1 MVTTVLTAAKT
12 TVPVDGSDDDSGDD
26 NSEDDSEADDQIEV
40 EMEGMGFSFYFGL
53 CSCLILS
60 LSRSRNPL
68 FRFSRVCD
76 FFIRPHFRL
85 IGLRDL
91 KGTRGCSLRDL
102 PRRRSFKHPDS
113 PCTEITPC

>member
-1 MVTTVLTAAKT
+1 
-12 TVPVDGSDDDSGDD
+12 
-26 NSEDDSEADDQIEV
+26 
-40 EMEGMGFSFYFGL
+40 MEGMGFSFYFGL

-76 FFIRPHFRL
+76 FSIRPHFRS

-113 PCTEITPC
+113 PMHRNHTAFGSKMEKRRKRWNRMLLMWSRVMAFVV